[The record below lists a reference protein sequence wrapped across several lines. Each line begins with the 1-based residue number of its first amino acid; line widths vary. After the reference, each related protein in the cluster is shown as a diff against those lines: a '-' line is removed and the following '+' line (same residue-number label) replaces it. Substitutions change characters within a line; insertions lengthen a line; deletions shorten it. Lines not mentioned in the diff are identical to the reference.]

1 VSLDGDDLSRRALL
15 TTDEA
20 VRPEGL
26 WRKIW
31 FSIGRPQRESGCLM
45 FYFFE
50 KKGTRSR
57 ISRSGEL
64 LKFSLESHTHYGR
77 LKIAI
82 VAREFYT
89 VYGIGL
95 EVHVAL

>member
-1 VSLDGDDLSRRALL
+1 
-15 TTDEA
+15 
-20 VRPEGL
+20 
-26 WRKIW
+26 
-31 FSIGRPQRESGCLM
+31 M

-50 KKGTRSR
+50 IKKRTRSR

-64 LKFSLESHTHYGR
+64 LKFSLESHTHYGQ

-82 VAREFYT
+82 VARAFYT